1 MKELI
6 KDFWLGMPIGMYVL
20 LIAAFG
26 LMLTSFLLP
35 PAGVIA
41 PSVLQ
46 GTSILMG
53 FGWLYYVSSHF
64 EEILKAGGKVKASV
78 GNIAAVEIGRKK
90 EKESEDDELSKE

>member
-6 KDFWLGMPIGMYVL
+6 KDFWLGMPIGMYVI
-20 LIAAFG
+20 LILAFG
-26 LMLTSFLLP
+26 LMLVSFLLP

-53 FGWLYYVSSHF
+53 FGWLYYVTTHI

-90 EKESEDDELSKE
+90 EKGEENELPEE

>member
-20 LIAAFG
+20 LILAFG
-26 LMLTSFLLP
+26 LMVVSFVLP
-35 PAGVIA
+35 PMGAIA

-46 GTSILMG
+46 GASIILG
-53 FGWLYYVSSHF
+53 FTWLFYVTTHI

-90 EKESEDDELSKE
+90 EKEEDNELPQE